1 MIGDKRLE
9 EPKTDEEVATIYEM
23 FFGNIGEELS
33 EMDIAVT
40 LVKLN
45 NEVYEKMQDTMKKKV
60 ICTACNGSGHYDNDG
75 SPKCGCC
82 NGKGYEYK

>member
-45 NEVYEKMQDTMKKKV
+45 NEVYEKIHKPKKKKV
-60 ICTACNGSGHYDNDG
+60 ICTACNGSGHYDNGG

-82 NGKGYEYK
+82 NGKGYE

>member
-1 MIGDKRLE
+1 MIGDKRME
-9 EPKTDEEVATIYEM
+9 EPKADEEVATIYEM

-45 NEVYEKMQDTMKKKV
+45 NEVYEKINNCYVLM
-60 ICTACNGSGHYDNDG
+60 AEAYDNLG
-75 SPKCGCC
+75 HAM
-82 NGKGYEYK
+82 NLFE

>member
-1 MIGDKRLE
+1 MIGDKRME
-9 EPKTDEEVATIYEM
+9 EPKADEEVTTIYEM

-45 NEVYEKMQDTMKKKV
+45 NEVYEKIHKPKKKKV
-60 ICTACNGSGHYDNDG
+60 I
-75 SPKCGCC
+75 PKA
-82 NGKGYEYK
+82 NKVSA